1 MPIGK
6 RERKFTKKPK
16 VRKTKKGED
25 DLRVFE
31 DKWGWCATTGG
42 DNPPIKIKV
51 KIGKIKGKVKVSVS
65 R

>member
-1 MPIGK
+1 MAIEK
-6 RERKFTKKPK
+6 RKRKYTKAPK

-42 DNPPIKIKV
+42 DNPPIKIEV
-51 KIGKIKGKVKVSVS
+51 KIKKVKGKVVINRV
-65 R
+65 